1 MKIRRGRTQ
10 AESSS
15 ASLTAA
21 GKEAAVMSTI
31 LVVDDETN
39 ICKLLEKELS
49 EEGYRVLSTPDG
61 GRAVELVRKN
71 GIDLVVLDIRMEGQ
85 SGMETLSQ
93 LILEKKTLPVILHTG
108 YAEYKMDFS
117 TWMASAYVMKSSDL
131 SELKKTIRGLLS

>member
-1 MKIRRGRTQ
+1 
-10 AESSS
+10 
-15 ASLTAA
+15 
-21 GKEAAVMSTI
+21 MSTI

-49 EEGYRVLSTPDG
+49 QEGYQVLTTPDG
-61 GRAVELVRKN
+61 NKAVELVEGN

-85 SGMETLSQ
+85 NGIETLRQ
-93 LILEKKTLPVILHTG
+93 LIRRKKNLPVILHTG

-131 SELKKTIRGLLS
+131 KELKETIRGLLP